1 MIAQIRGTLTA
12 VDGDLVTVM
21 TPGGVGYEIALPLG
35 VLQRL
40 PRPGQDVTLHTVL
53 VVREDGWM
61 LFGFDSHDER
71 VVFQRVLQ
79 ANGVGPR
86 LALALVSSLGG
97 ERVVRAVQDSDIAV
111 LCTVPGVGK
120 KKAERMVLEL
130 QDRMRDLQVTSHDD
144 RPGPTAAQA
153 ISALINLGYGQLA
166 AETAV
171 KTVLAERPSTE
182 AAELIRDALQ
192 QLAGKS

>member
-12 VDGDLVTVM
+12 IDSDLVTVM
-21 TPGGVGYEIALPLG
+21 TASGVGYEIALPLG
-35 VLQRL
+35 VLQGL

-61 LFGFDSHDER
+61 LFGFDSVEER
-71 VVFQRVLQ
+71 AVFQRVLQ

-130 QDRMRDLQVTSHDD
+130 QDRMRDLQVTSHHD

-153 ISALINLGYGQLA
+153 ISALMNLGYGQLA

-171 KTVLAERPSTE
+171 KTVLADRPSTE
-182 AAELIRDALQ
+182 AAELIREALQ
-192 QLAGKS
+192 QLAGNA